1 MESDTPGWYVPA
13 MGVIAFSLYFLSLPL
28 EITILVFFVPWAIY
42 AAFVAI
48 GERMYQRKHGESQLQ
63 RYQRWYGDDARQE
76 IFNDTFGSRR

>member
-1 MESDTPGWYVPA
+1 MDSDTPGWYVPA

>member
-1 MESDTPGWYVPA
+1 

-28 EITILVFFVPWAIY
+28 ELTILVFFVPWAIY

-63 RYQRWYGDDARQE
+63 RYERWYGDDARE
-76 IFNDTFGSRR
+76 ELFNDTFGSRR

>member
-1 MESDTPGWYVPA
+1 MDSDTPGWYFPA